1 MRITNPI
8 YRALVISD
16 IIDTNDLEI
25 KFIKRIL
32 DDIFIGLKKSIQSDS
47 NDIIFSKDDNKVI
60 LYKEYSGIARLWI
73 SEDDVFNKFATRRNE
88 HSAEYIIK
96 YAMKKYL
103 KLDVT
108 INKIYFLREESLM
121 KMFDSYEINKLG

>member
-1 MRITNPI
+1 VRITNPI
-8 YRALVISD
+8 YRALIISD

-47 NDIIFSKDDNKVI
+47 NDIIFSKDDDKVI

-73 SEDDVFNKFATRRNE
+73 SEDDVFNRFATRRNQN
-88 HSAEYIIK
+88 SAEYIIK
-96 YAMKKYL
+96 YAMKKYF

-108 INKIYFLREESLM
+108 INKIYFLREESL
-121 KMFDSYEINKLG
+121 KTMFNTYEISN